1 MANDEGVSLD
11 LQSLARAL
19 NGEVISARQ
28 GREVLAPG
36 PGHSAKDRS
45 MCVRLDFEAPEGF
58 LTHSFAGDDPI
69 VCRDY
74 VRQCAGLPAFRRNS
88 PPSHKISDQEIENA
102 VRQIVQGQTDRKII
116 ATYDYRDDAGTLLYQ
131 VVRYEPKDFSQR
143 RPDGRGGWVPDAGER
158 RVVYRW
164 SDLLRYP
171 DATIFVCE
179 GEKDADRVAS
189 LGHCATT
196 VASGKWTEDCVKA
209 LDGRDIVILE
219 DNDEAG
225 RKKGLAAAQALSGA
239 AASIRVVSLPG
250 LPDKGDVSNWLDA
263 DLSNADKLA
272 RICCEAPLWQP
283 DQRAEPPAASQKPR
297 ATGATVLR
305 TVCVADVEAVPIDWV
320 WFGRLARGKL
330 TMLSG
335 DPGIGKSQIAIDVAA
350 RITMGD
356 NWTDAGRAPKG
367 NVVILSAEDAVK
379 DTLRPRLEVAGA
391 DLRRVHVMEAAVQ
404 DGKERSFNLQ
414 MDLES
419 LRVTLAGIGDVA
431 LVIIDPI
438 TSYMGHVDSHRT
450 TDVRAVLEPL
460 ARFAEEANI
469 ALLAISHPPKA
480 TQSKA
485 IYAVT
490 GSLAYV
496 AAARF
501 AFVVVEEPET
511 ERRLLL
517 CAKTVAAPPN
527 GIGFRLV
534 QSFTEKGILASAV
547 AWDSAPVNVTANEAI
562 SAGNSGPGKFA
573 DAKEFLMDELAMG
586 PVGADEI
593 IALAS
598 RMDISE
604 ATLRRALKA
613 SNVIATKE
621 GFQGAWLWSL
631 PK

>member
-1 MANDEGVSLD
+1 VASNSGTLLD

-19 NGEVISARQ
+19 NGDVINSPR

-36 PGHSAKDRS
+36 PGHSTKDRS
-45 MCVRLDFEAPEGF
+45 MCVRLDAEAPDGF

-69 VCRDY
+69 MCRDH
-74 VRQCAGLPAFRRNS
+74 VRERAGLQPFGGSSLRRS
-88 PPSHKISDQEIENA
+88 KISDKDIEQA
-102 VRQIVQGQTDRKII
+102 IRTVVHGQLGSKIV
-116 ATYDYRDDAGTLLYQ
+116 AAYDYRDEFGVLLYQ
-131 VVRYEPKDFSQR
+131 VVRYDPKDFRQR
-143 RPDGRGGWVPDAGER
+143 RPDGNGGWTPDAGER

-164 SDLLRYP
+164 PELLRFP

-179 GEKDADRVAS
+179 GEKDADGVAS

-196 VASGKWTEDCVKA
+196 VASGKWTDDCVKA
-209 LDGRDIVILE
+209 LAGRGVVILE
-219 DNDEAG
+219 DNDEPG
-225 RKKGLAAAQALSGA
+225 RKKALTAARALNGT
-239 AASIRVVSLPG
+239 AASIRIVALAG
-250 LPDKGDVSNWLDA
+250 LPDKGDVSDWLDA
-263 DLSNADKLA
+263 NHGNAEKLE

-283 DQRAEPPAASQKPR
+283 DQKTGPPATTPKPR
-297 ATGATVLR
+297 TSSATVLR

-335 DPGIGKSQIAIDVAA
+335 DPGIGKSQMAIDIAA

-356 NWTDAGRAPKG
+356 NWMDAGRAPQG
-367 NVVILSAEDAVK
+367 NVVILSAEDAIK

-391 DLRRVHVMEAAVQ
+391 ELRRVHVMEAAVQ

-414 MDLES
+414 SDLES
-419 LRVTLAGIGDVA
+419 LRVKLADIGEVV

-438 TSYMGHVDSHRT
+438 TSYMGHIDSHRT

-460 ARFAEEANI
+460 ARFAEETNI

-480 TQSKA
+480 TQTKA

-534 QSFTEKGILASAV
+534 QSHTEKGILASSV
-547 AWDSAPVNVTANEAI
+547 AWDNAPVTLTANEAVRAG
-562 SAGNSGPGKFA
+562 SAGSGKLA
-573 DAKEFLMDELAMG
+573 EAIEFLNDELAG
-586 PVGADEI
+586 DPVSADEI
-593 IALAS
+593 GAKAI

-604 ATLRRALKA
+604 ATLRRARKVL
-613 SNVIATKE
+613 NVVAAKE
-621 GFQGAWLWSL
+621 GFQGKWLWSL